1 MFGAD
6 SKEISIVEF
15 NHNND
20 KMVRTLQ
27 YESGLIVLMN
37 RLGEVLPAQCS
48 THGLPSWHLTPCAQ
62 AAWPA
67 GLPSSLWPSWR
78 PADSATLGRGYRSSA
93 LPRTIWSYEGDDS
106 KAKYR

>member
-37 RLGEVLPAQCS
+37 RLGEELPAECS
-48 THGLPSWHLTPCAQ
+48 TQGLL
-62 AAWPA
+62 A
-67 GLPSSLWPSWR
+67 G
-78 PADSATLGRGYRSSA
+78 T
-93 LPRTIWSYEGDDS
+93 
-106 KAKYR
+106 